1 MGDFYSLWGYIH
13 PYTYRG
19 ASKWRAHISHLLSR
33 RKPPQNRATM
43 THTTSLSNL
52 LQWAAQFIAMLLEVL
67 FFPSVFEEGQ
77 TQKALTFG
85 RAKASTLISSTMKT
99 SDQCAETSVANH
111 LPTKDCRTIAWAIA
125 ADISRLLWQQVLP
138 RELAWCSSPEW
149 VRRK

>member
-1 MGDFYSLWGYIH
+1 
-13 PYTYRG
+13 
-19 ASKWRAHISHLLSR
+19 
-33 RKPPQNRATM
+33 M

-125 ADISRLLWQQVLP
+125 ADISQLLWQQVVP